1 VTAAPLAVR
10 PLSPGQVATRRA
22 LLDAAAELALTG
34 GYVAVSMRAAA
45 TRAGVSAPTAYQH
58 FASKDHLLVEVMIER
73 VNGTT
78 AAVAAKPARG
88 TTPIDRTVA
97 TLRRAMRRVEDEP
110 NLYIAMM
117 RAYISGVPEVAHVR
131 TGMETSMQTWVD
143 TALGATEVEDRAAV
157 VAILEAVLFAGM
169 VGLVT
174 GGKQPADVADDL
186 ERAARRLLTL
196 AP

>member
-1 VTAAPLAVR
+1 VTPAPLAVR
-10 PLSPGQVATRRA
+10 PLSPAQASTRRA
-22 LLDAAAELALTG
+22 LLDATVALALEG
-34 GYVAVSMRAAA
+34 GYDAVTMRAVAK
-45 TRAGVSAPTAYQH
+45 RAGVSAPTAYQH
-58 FASKDHLLVEVMIER
+58 FASKDHILVEVMIER

-78 AAVAAKPARG
+78 AAVRSKPDRG
-88 TTPIDRTVA
+88 RTAIDRTIA

-143 TALGATEVEDRAAV
+143 TALASTEVVDRDAV
-157 VAILEAVLFAGM
+157 IAILEAVLFAGM

-174 GGKQPADVADDL
+174 GGKQPGDVADDL
-186 ERAARRLLTL
+186 ERAARRLLE
-196 AP
+196 PR